1 MRHCIPCIALAARRS
16 QSGSL
21 CAGHATGSASR
32 WCRLSLRE
40 RTKLSRSERRLI
52 SPRRFPT
59 TPFESAGVVGEA
71 TALLNSKIKA
81 GNFVVKVQ
89 EVRLKQQAAAHNAI
103 EARRRAMEE
112 YRTQF
117 AGPAAAC
124 AGSAHRGEAP
134 GWRGGLER
142 RGVGAEM
149 EADTATVAEEPR
161 GVDQG
166 GPAEAGTPTSR
177 GVAEESRG
185 VDQGRPAEAGT
196 PTSGTVAEESRGVD
210 QRWPAQ
216 AGTPTLRAVAE
227 ESRGVDQG
235 GPAEAGTPTSGTVAE
250 ESRGVDQG
258 GPAEA
263 GTPTSR
269 AIAED
274 SRGVDQEGL
283 WRFNRVPYDPGVLQ
297 KAAGPAA
304 WKVTRHCSPCIAL
317 SPRRTRRDSLRLERT
332 LLLPA
337 RLRCCCGNS
346 DPVVVRRLSHATV

>member
-1 MRHCIPCIALAARRS
+1 MRHCIPYIALWSWRPPGRMLRRTIARGGDPRREGLWPDGAREKVMRHCIPCIALAARRS

-134 GWRGGLER
+134 GVEER
-142 RGVGAEM
+142 AGTEGVGTEI
-149 EADTATVAEEPR
+149 EADTAA
-161 GVDQG
+161 
-166 GPAEAGTPTSR
+166 
-177 GVAEESRG
+177 VAEESRG
-185 VDQGRPAEAGT
+185 VDQGRPAKAGTPTSRAVAENSRGVDQRRPAKAGTPTSRAVAEDSRGVDQRRPAKAGT

-210 QRWPAQ
+210 QRRPAK
-216 AGTPTLRAVAE
+216 AGTPTAAAFAE
-227 ESRGVDQG
+227 ESRGVDQ
-235 GPAEAGTPTSGTVAE
+235 ARTSASGKE
-250 ESRGVDQG
+250 
-258 GPAEA
+258 
-263 GTPTSR
+263 
-269 AIAED
+269 
-274 SRGVDQEGL
+274 L
-283 WRFNRVPYDPGVLQ
+283 
-297 KAAGPAA
+297 
-304 WKVTRHCSPCIAL
+304 L
-317 SPRRTRRDSLRLERT
+317 S
-332 LLLPA
+332 
-337 RLRCCCGNS
+337 
-346 DPVVVRRLSHATV
+346 